1 MLKEEVPGGARK
13 FLQDK
18 ETLLGKD
25 LTNDQWLAWFSRFIK
40 NIQNEIF
47 KKMCDELDSL
57 SWFII
62 FSGSWFHF

>member
-25 LTNDQWLAWFSRFIK
+25 LTNDYGFLGLLKISKMRFF
-40 NIQNEIF
+40 Q

-57 SWFII
+57 SCFII
-62 FSGSWFHF
+62 FSGS

>member
-25 LTNDQWLAWFSRFIK
+25 LTSD
-40 NIQNEIF
+40 
-47 KKMCDELDSL
+47 
-57 SWFII
+57 
-62 FSGSWFHF
+62 